1 VLIDGAY
8 SPLRGGASTTH
19 AHPWW
24 YGGVEFTY
32 VSRRPAALGRFV
44 ESVWFARGRI
54 DYPRERIA
62 PTGSTVAVVV
72 LGDPI
77 RLVAGDGPAFVA
89 GGGFLLGPHDR
100 PVVNEPLGETHCA
113 GVVTTPVGC
122 EALFGVAPASVRG
135 RVVDLLAAW
144 PAAADLRSAL
154 LGGTT
159 PEAAL
164 DLYQG
169 VLAPGE
175 PGPAQRRCEAAVAA
189 LEADPMRPIAG
200 LAAELGV
207 SHGHLDREFTAV
219 VGLSPRV
226 LSRILRLRALLA
238 AIDVYGT
245 VDWPGLAAAYGW
257 FDQSHFI
264 RDFRRHT
271 GVTPSRYVAAQR
283 AAFTPEQAAPGFVPE
298 MAVDVKSVQDAGR
311 GGRSP

>member
-1 VLIDGAY
+1 V
-8 SPLRGGASTTH
+8 
-19 AHPWW
+19 
-24 YGGVEFTY
+24 GVEFTY
-32 VSRRPAALGRFV
+32 VARRPAALARFV

-54 DYPRERIA
+54 DYQRERIA

-77 RLVAGDGPAFVA
+77 RLVAGDGAAFVA
-89 GGGFLLGPHDR
+89 RDGFLLGPHDR
-100 PVVNEPLGETHCA
+100 PVVNEPLGETHCV

-122 EALFGVAPASVRG
+122 RALFGVAPASVRG

-144 PAAADLRSAL
+144 PAAGGLRHAL
-154 LGGTT
+154 LASGSSA
-159 PEAAL
+159 EDAL
-164 DLYQG
+164 DVCQK

-175 PGPAQRRCEAAVAA
+175 PGPAVRRCAAAVAA
-189 LEADPMRPIAG
+189 LEGEPMRPIAG

-298 MAVDVKSVQDAGR
+298 VGVDVKSVQDAGR
-311 GGRSP
+311 GGRAR

>member
-1 VLIDGAY
+1 M
-8 SPLRGGASTTH
+8 T
-19 AHPWW
+19 
-24 YGGVEFTY
+24 
-32 VSRRPAALGRFV
+32 RRPAALARWV
-44 ESVWFARGRI
+44 ESIWFARGRI
-54 DYPRERIA
+54 DYARERIA

-100 PVVNEPLGETHCA
+100 PVVNEPLGETHCV

-122 EALFGVAPASVRG
+122 HALFGVAPAAIRG

-144 PAAADLRSAL
+144 PAAADLRRSMLHGPA
-154 LGGTT
+154 
-159 PEAAL
+159 PEQAL
-164 DLYQG
+164 DSYQS
-169 VLAPGE
+169 VLRPGE
-175 PGPAQRRCEAAVAA
+175 PSLAVRRCEAAVAA
-189 LEADPMRPIAG
+189 LESDPMRPIAG
-200 LAAELGV
+200 LAARLGV

-219 VGLSPRV
+219 VGLSPRT

-238 AIDVYGT
+238 AIDVYRP
-245 VDWPGLAAAYGW
+245 VDWTGLAATHGW

-283 AAFTPEQAAPGFVPE
+283 AAFPPELVEPGFVPE
-298 MAVDVKSVQDAGR
+298 VDVDVKSVQDTRAGR
-311 GGRSP
+311 QARSQP

>member
-1 VLIDGAY
+1 M
-8 SPLRGGASTTH
+8 T
-19 AHPWW
+19 
-24 YGGVEFTY
+24 
-32 VSRRPAALGRFV
+32 RRPPELARWV
-44 ESVWFARGRI
+44 ESIWFARGRI

-77 RLVAGDGPAFVA
+77 RLVAGDGPALVA
-89 GGGFLLGPHDR
+89 REGFLLGPHDR
-100 PVVNEPLGETHCA
+100 PVVNEPLGETHCV

-122 EALFGVAPASVRG
+122 LPLLGVAPAPVRG
-135 RVVDLLAAW
+135 RVVDLRSAW
-144 PAAADLRSAL
+144 PAAADLRRAL
-154 LGGTT
+154 SRGQGA
-159 PEAAL
+159 EEAL
-164 DLYQG
+164 DAYQS
-169 VLAPGE
+169 LMNPGE
-175 PGPAQRRCEAAVAA
+175 PGPAVRRCGTAVAA

-238 AIDVYGT
+238 ALDVYGP
-245 VDWPGLAAAYGW
+245 VDWTGLAAAHGW

-283 AAFTPEQAAPGFVPE
+283 AAFTPEVVEPGFVPE
-298 MAVDVKSVQDAGR
+298 VDVDVKSVQDAGR
-311 GGRSP
+311 SVRARSRL